1 MIYYTILA
9 LLIVLLN
16 CEFDPYRQKLDP
28 KEFEK
33 KILDK
38 LSRYNELNKRKLSYG
53 NKKYINPTSILTFSN
68 QYIFEEFSVTIKA
81 QGGDITYVNLLNMYD
96 NTTILWYNMEI
107 KNENEEIV
115 PLDLHANNCSINDYN
130 DIIINTNLEKNFEL
144 NIKIKMRHDIRNSMN
159 SETKNFLYQMI
170 WIYIPPNFN
179 NDTTCNYT
187 FTTGSN
193 SIIVGL
199 QDDIFEQLNSNTYFY
214 YGNCPSKS
222 IIDNLRLT
230 PYQVTWNAYNEITMS
245 IIKNPERIYI
255 STQKI
260 YFDGSNFNFTTNELL
275 TSKKENDSLKIDKFY
290 YLNLYNFEEKEAY
303 FKLNLTFSSSPV
315 FWNVTEE
322 DIKNTSTEETVSLVQ
337 EILENDTSSKPDYYK
352 IGKWVYENIQYNIS
366 YFGKEISISEIIKL
380 KQGVC
385 HHYTLLYNSLLNSIG
400 IETVYVT
407 GYSVKNLND
416 ATKGLHAWT
425 VAKVDGKWIGLDA
438 TWGIFSGYLP
448 LCHLFITFNYYYLTY
463 FRYYG
468 GEVNFNEINE
478 VKLVEIVNFH
488 CDIPYLDINRSCKLC
503 KEIDENYPY
512 YDFNTGECISK
523 CSKVTYNNIC
533 YDNWNEIDNKH
544 KYVKMKIMNVK

>member
-1 MIYYTILA
+1 
-9 LLIVLLN
+9 
-16 CEFDPYRQKLDP
+16 
-28 KEFEK
+28 
-33 KILDK
+33 
-38 LSRYNELNKRKLSYG
+38 
-53 NKKYINPTSILTFSN
+53 
-68 QYIFEEFSVTIKA
+68 
-81 QGGDITYVNLLNMYD
+81 
-96 NTTILWYNMEI
+96 
-107 KNENEEIV
+107 
-115 PLDLHANNCSINDYN
+115 
-130 DIIINTNLEKNFEL
+130 
-144 NIKIKMRHDIRNSMN
+144 MRHDIRNSMN

-352 IGKWVYENIQYNIS
+352 IGKWV
-366 YFGKEISISEIIKL
+366 
-380 KQGVC
+380 
-385 HHYTLLYNSLLNSIG
+385 
-400 IETVYVT
+400 
-407 GYSVKNLND
+407 
-416 ATKGLHAWT
+416 
-425 VAKVDGKWIGLDA
+425 
-438 TWGIFSGYLP
+438 
-448 LCHLFITFNYYYLTY
+448 
-463 FRYYG
+463 
-468 GEVNFNEINE
+468 
-478 VKLVEIVNFH
+478 
-488 CDIPYLDINRSCKLC
+488 
-503 KEIDENYPY
+503 
-512 YDFNTGECISK
+512 
-523 CSKVTYNNIC
+523 
-533 YDNWNEIDNKH
+533 
-544 KYVKMKIMNVK
+544 